1 MKLNK
6 LVIVFLVLMLL
17 LFLDIFSKN
26 LIANLIHTIL
36 YKSAT
41 PIYISKRNLEKL
53 FEKETIVLNVTL
65 FKDTT
70 TDALEILSEDS
81 KGIYVLN
88 LKKKGIIIDAITG
101 ELIGFVEKTG
111 NVGYAVKWWAKEFPV
126 TIESTESTN
135 EATQTLNESTV
146 TQIYETYTKRA
157 VGYYSNYRIDL
168 PDPNVKIN
176 GKVFISEYTPYGR
189 LLKNNNISIG
199 DYHGGIFKI
208 KIPKI
213 PKYVVLLEDY
223 TINDGSNNSNGGK

>member
-1 MKLNK
+1 MKLNT

-26 LIANLIHTIL
+26 FIANSIHTIL
-36 YKSAT
+36 YKSST
-41 PIYISKRNLEKL
+41 PIYSSKRNLEKL
-53 FEKETIVLNVTL
+53 FEKEKITLNVTL

-70 TDALEILSEDS
+70 TNALEVLSEDS

-88 LKKKGIIIDAITG
+88 LKKKGIVVDATTG

-111 NVGYAVKWWAKEFPV
+111 NVGYAIKWWEKEFPV
-126 TIESTESTN
+126 TIESIESTN
-135 EATQTLNESTV
+135 ESTQTLKESTD
-146 TQIYETYTKRA
+146 TQVYETYTQKT

-168 PDPNVKIN
+168 PDPNIKIN
-176 GKVFISEYTPYGR
+176 GKVYISEYIPYGR

-199 DYHGGIFKI
+199 EYSNGIFRI
-208 KIPKI
+208 KIPTI

-223 TINDGSNNSNGGK
+223 TINDSSNNSNGGK